1 MEIAEFLKIQ
11 NVVAVAVGAITICGI
26 IYAKYYKSKKKE
38 KNLEKS
44 DNVEDDY
51 VEEPKIFTKEK
62 QSTVSSLEKKGNIDE
77 IIIKEMYNRNYK
89 NIKQVHEEK
98 VEGGSAPAFK
108 TFYLTKEKET

>member
-1 MEIAEFLKIQ
+1 MEIAEFVKKQ

-38 KNLEKS
+38 KHLEKP

-62 QSTVSSLEKKGNIDE
+62 QSTISSFEKKGNVDE
-77 IIIKEMYNRNYK
+77 ISKDEQIL
-89 NIKQVHEEK
+89 EETNK
-98 VEGGSAPAFK
+98 KKLRRFQSIRSMSMSMK
-108 TFYLTKEKET
+108 D